1 MQLDANKSIPLQGEL
16 VFLRYEKI
24 LPKFERKNNRFLLE
38 EKDYPYHAIYRL
50 DMQQALLGRITPSLR
65 HVGIDIDLDQ
75 KN

>member
-38 EKDYPYHAIYRL
+38 EKDYPYHAIYR
-50 DMQQALLGRITPSLR
+50 QQSRKI
-65 HVGIDIDLDQ
+65 Q
-75 KN
+75 K